1 MIPITS
7 PQKFTSFEV
16 VSFTENKQLR
26 TVTAQLSTNL
36 GPRSIIVWRGQ
47 DLIDAG
53 EYTDADIEARVLA
66 LLSAP

>member
-1 MIPITS
+1 MTTITS
-7 PQKFTSFEV
+7 PQQLTSFEV

-53 EYTDADIEARVLA
+53 QYTDADIVARVTV